1 MDQITFVDYYEDL
14 QISPNADLETIER
27 IYRLL
32 AKRYH
37 PDNLTSGNLEK
48 FQTITTAYKIL
59 SDPEKRAAYD
69 VKYEESKGRLWEAL
83 SEKSTSKGYE
93 NDIYIRRAILS
104 VLYIERRQDP
114 SKAGVGVWRLEQLMG
129 WPEKILEFQTWYL
142 KEKQWIKITDTGG
155 FAITALG
162 VDEIEK
168 HGPIMGKDR
177 LLTESTE
184 PTVIF
189 EEDENVKLIENI
201 SSDMA
206 YKFEEAIENLNR
218 ETDSNPDNM
227 SAWVFLAYLNRRL
240 GYVEEAKNAAKQVL
254 EINPEFSSFNFVK
267 NLNFKAKKNR
277 KRFYEFLILTGLN

>member
-1 MDQITFVDYYEDL
+1 MGIFRKVLWKL
-14 QISPNADLETIER
+14 QISNGTN
-27 IYRLL
+27 
-32 AKRYH
+32 AKR
-37 PDNLTSGNLEK
+37 
-48 FQTITTAYKIL
+48 
-59 SDPEKRAAYD
+59 
-69 VKYEESKGRLWEAL
+69 
-83 SEKSTSKGYE
+83 
-93 NDIYIRRAILS
+93 
-104 VLYIERRQDP
+104 
-114 SKAGVGVWRLEQLMG
+114 
-129 WPEKILEFQTWYL
+129 YL
-142 KEKQWIKITDTGG
+142 KEKQWIERTDTGG
-155 FAITALG
+155 YAITALG

-218 ETDSNPDNM
+218 ETHSNPGNM

-240 GYVEEAKNAAKQVL
+240 GYIEEAKKAAKQVL

-267 NLNFKAKKNR
+267 NLDFKAKKNR
-277 KRFYEFLILTGLN
+277 KRFYEFLILTGLS